1 MMRVF
6 GFRSVLGS
14 RQEFVVCLP
23 ISERLCLRMRVCLV
37 EEKGLFFMRHDRAFC
52 DKGLGAD

>member
-1 MMRVF
+1 VF